1 MNFTGLLDM
10 IDGGGAGRAGQQ
22 FEGARI
28 SEILNAIGIKPYGA
42 EDRMRA
48 VRPQARPDNFRQQFT
63 PPVQTAPP
71 SPPPM
76 PQQSPMQMFGG
87 MPPAPYSPPQ
97 QSPLQ
102 AFGGMPPA
110 PYSPQMDPQAQAIM
124 DYLRSIGVDPSMM
137 R

>member
-22 FEGARI
+22 FEGARV

-48 VRPQARPDNFRQQFT
+48 VRPQARPDDFRQQF
-63 PPVQTAPP
+63 APP
-71 SPPPM
+71 IQAPR
-76 PQQSPMQMFGG
+76 PQQPAMSPMDMFGG

-97 QSPLQ
+97 QSPMQML
-102 AFGGMPPA
+102 GGMPPA
-110 PYSPQMDPQAQAIM
+110 PYSPQMDPQQQAIM
-124 DYLRSIGVDPSMM
+124 DYLISIGVNPNTM

>member
-22 FEGARI
+22 FEGSRI

-42 EDRMRA
+42 ADRT
-48 VRPQARPDNFRQQFT
+48 RPQARPDDFRHQFT
-63 PPVQTAPP
+63 PPIQTAPP
-71 SPPPM
+71 PPPPPL

-87 MPPAPYSPPQ
+87 MPPAPYSPQ
-97 QSPLQ
+97 PL
-102 AFGGMPPA
+102 
-110 PYSPQMDPQAQAIM
+110 DPQTQAIM
-124 DYLRSIGVDPSMM
+124 DYLRSIGVDPNMM